1 MKDQTLLIYFNTLL
15 DTGCFDFLLPAAR
28 QDVGEVLDSLPE
40 AERIVAPSA
49 REDLERL
56 LLERL
61 RVLYAG
67 LLISLLNQYLKTYD
81 FAETLHP
88 TGRNREAL
96 RRAAADLRRMLGGA
110 GREGLFEEYV
120 MLPGYEERIRE
131 NYKNHIRE
139 LLSRYLAKEAE
150 LGVRFFGGEVPG
162 AILGFDASG
171 ADMHRRGRTVTQIR
185 TRAGSCFY
193 KPHDCGLDLFYR
205 QVVSRWFSDCTEAPE
220 VIPGDGYAF
229 VSALTRRELPEE
241 GAAVSYYYHFGI
253 LAAVLHGLGSNDM
266 HAENVLP
273 CGDRPCIVDMESVV
287 STHRKPPR
295 QGISREEEADLL
307 FRGLGASVLHVT
319 FLPVRLHRGGVISPL
334 YRGGGADGYLPFY
347 GQARYTVEGFEP
359 DFLRGFREGYRR
371 MIGHRDDILALLS
384 GCSGALVRIIPFNT
398 LYYVRCRARLFS
410 AQALRSPDEA
420 EKVLADLALPFTWY
434 GSEVNRNQLRLEAAA
449 LREGDVPYFCA
460 PMCSCDLFGNDA
472 GEPVQKDYL
481 SLCADEYTRRS
492 LARLSG
498 RELAF
503 EEELLKRCFTHAP
516 LDVPVSEEEAAWP
529 WAAPEAMPAEQA
541 FRLGAGL
548 FEEMLS
554 DRFHLTDGTP
564 VWLSWASPA
573 RYDTG
578 GLDRLAGALLLAGRV
593 LSCGMLSGLH
603 GKAAAFVRE
612 AEESIGRQLSVF
624 RRTDAQTLRTRGNL
638 GLAAGLGSVL
648 LSLGALAE
656 KSAAAVR
663 EALLQYLEEC
673 EVWKTDRLDLQHG
686 LAGLLA
692 GMLSGGGTAHERMIR
707 ACAARLL
714 EMPGEEPDGFTGLA
728 GTGAALAA
736 AYRALGEPAYAKGAA
751 EAFAR
756 VGRQYVP
763 ALNGW
768 PESGTVWR
776 WAAGRA
782 PKAAGIGLCAL
793 RALDA
798 LGGCPEAVPAREVLE
813 LAVKSQQDEAE
824 LYWNDSLYR
833 GNALSVLFLTRA
845 GKQLNDP
852 ALTERAGI
860 LLAGMN
866 ACREKYGAF
875 HLMER
880 GVRNC
885 FDVSFPEG
893 SSGIGYAA
901 LMYGESKL

>member
-1 MKDQTLLIYFNTLL
+1 MKDQTILIYFNTLR
-15 DTGCFDFLLPAAR
+15 DTGCFDFLLPAVR
-28 QDVGEVLDSLPE
+28 QDVGEVLASLPN

-61 RVLYAG
+61 HVLYAG
-67 LLISLLNQYLKTYD
+67 LLITLLSQYLKTYD
-81 FAETLHP
+81 YAEALHP
-88 TGRNREAL
+88 TGQNREAL
-96 RRAAADLRRMLGGA
+96 RCAAADLRQRLDGT
-110 GREGLFEEYV
+110 GRGGLFEEYV

-131 NYKNHIRE
+131 NYKNHVRE
-139 LLSRYLAKEAE
+139 LISRYLAKETE
-150 LGVRFFGGEVPG
+150 LGARFFGGDPPG
-162 AILGFDASG
+162 TILGFDASG

-193 KPHDCGLDLFYR
+193 KPHDCGLDIFYR
-205 QVVSRWFSDCTEAPE
+205 QIVSRWFSDCTEAPD

-229 VSALTRRELPEE
+229 VSALTRRELPEV
-241 GAAVSYYYHFGI
+241 GAAASYFYHFGI

-266 HAENVLP
+266 HAENILP

-287 STHRKPPR
+287 STHRKPQR
-295 QGISREEEADLL
+295 QRMSREEEADLL
-307 FRGLGASVLHVT
+307 FRSLGTSLLHVA
-319 FLPVRLHRGGVISPL
+319 FLPMRLHKGGMLSPL
-334 YRGGGADGYLPFY
+334 YRGEGTDGSLPFY
-347 GQARYTVEGFEP
+347 GQERYTVDGFEP
-359 DFLRGFREGYRR
+359 DFLRGFREGCRR
-371 MIGHRDDILALLS
+371 MIGHRDDILELLS

-398 LYYVRCRARLFS
+398 QYYARCRARLFS

-420 EKVLADLALPFTWY
+420 EKILADLAIPFTWY
-434 GSEVNRNQLRLEAAA
+434 GSEVNQNQVRLEAAA
-449 LREGDVPYFCA
+449 LREGDVPYFCTS
-460 PMCSCDLFGNDA
+460 MCSCDLFGNDA

-481 SLCADEYTRRS
+481 SICADEYTRRS
-492 LARLSG
+492 LARLSD

-516 LDVPVSEEEAAWP
+516 LDVPVSEEAWP
-529 WAAPEAMPAEQA
+529 YAGLDAMPAEQA
-541 FRLGAGL
+541 FRLGASL

-564 VWLSWASPA
+564 VWLSWASSA
-573 RYDTG
+573 RYETG
-578 GLDRLAGALLLAGRV
+578 GMGQLAGALLLVGRV
-593 LSCGMLSGLH
+593 LSCGALSGLH

-612 AEESIGRQLSVF
+612 AEESIGRQLSVYC
-624 RRTDAQTLRTRGNL
+624 RTDAQTLRTRGNL
-638 GLAAGLGSVL
+638 GLGAGLGSVL
-648 LSLGALAE
+648 LCLGTPTE
-656 KSAAAVR
+656 KSAAALR
-663 EALLQYLEEC
+663 EALLEYLEEC

-692 GMLSGGGTAHERMIR
+692 GTLSGGGTAHGRMIR

-728 GTGAALAA
+728 GTGAVLAA
-736 AYRALGEPAYAKGAA
+736 AYRALGEPVYAKGAA
-751 EAFAR
+751 EAFSR
-756 VGRQYVP
+756 VGRQFMP

-768 PESGTVWR
+768 PKSGTALK
-776 WAAGRA
+776 WAARRA

-793 RALDA
+793 QALDA
-798 LGGCPEAVPAREVLE
+798 LDDCPEAMPAREVLE

-866 ACREKYGAF
+866 ARREKHGDF

-901 LMYGESKL
+901 LTYGESKYD